1 MKKHEGRHTRGDS
14 ISPLLNMR
22 EKKKGK
28 EKGGGKKMAQGLVVI
43 SANPSVTTRDDGK
56 NVFVASLATAGDGS

>member
-22 EKKKGK
+22 KKKKKKKIGK
-28 EKGGGKKMAQGLVVI
+28 EKGGGKK
-43 SANPSVTTRDDGK
+43 K
-56 NVFVASLATAGDGS
+56 NGTGSGSYFC